1 MKLLFGDCI
10 YLSRLNGNVSGHIGL
25 TVPDVKAALARF
37 EKLGVEVFKP
47 LNVATNETIPVPS
60 GMTPLVPGF
69 KEVYNQIA
77 MIRVFPCMIGRANKQ
92 DPDGYFIE
100 LVPQNIEKH

>member
-1 MKLLFGDCI
+1 M
-10 YLSRLNGNVSGHIGL
+10 VSGHIGL

-60 GMTPLVPGF
+60 RMPPLVPGF
-69 KEVYNQIA
+69 KEVYTQIA
-77 MIRVFPCMIGRANKQ
+77 MIRVFPCMSGPLTLGSRWLFHRVG
-92 DPDGYFIE
+92 PSEYRE
-100 LVPQNIEKH
+100 TLRRR

>member
-1 MKLLFGDCI
+1 M
-10 YLSRLNGNVSGHIGL
+10 

-37 EKLGVEVFKP
+37 EKLGVEIFKP
-47 LNVATNETIPVPS
+47 LNVATNETIPVPA
-60 GMTPLVPGF
+60 GMEDLVPGF

-77 MIRVFPCMIGRANKQ
+77 MIRVSPCMTGRANCK

-100 LVPQNIEKH
+100 LVPQSIEKH

>member
-1 MKLLFGDCI
+1 M
-10 YLSRLNGNVSGHIGL
+10 

-60 GMTPLVPGF
+60 GMPPLVPGF

-77 MIRVFPCMIGRANKQ
+77 MIRVSPSMSGSLNVRIPMVISSSWSLR
-92 DPDGYFIE
+92 
-100 LVPQNIEKH
+100 VSRNIETERL